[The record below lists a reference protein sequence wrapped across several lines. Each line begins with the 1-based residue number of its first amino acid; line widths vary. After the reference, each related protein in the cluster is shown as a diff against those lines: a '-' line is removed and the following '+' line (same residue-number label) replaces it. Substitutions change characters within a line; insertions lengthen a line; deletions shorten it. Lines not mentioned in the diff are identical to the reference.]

1 MIHSTYPT
9 AAKWFEFK
17 WAVGEFTPLKM
28 KGDEGG
34 RWGWATPNSKCLGF
48 AMGGVKAFPIQ
59 MQWFFIQVCN
69 TTIYNPYNPIKS
81 VLMHQWHPCHSCCMC
96 KGSGLMKSQQPSSRY
111 VGGNWN
117 ICSLVVKV
125 PSTNLHQS
133 TFRCHHRSL
142 FSFVFSYFNQ
152 QNCPWS
158 TKFHA
163 FQPKAEN
170 EEGSLKTQ
178 VMSHESILR
187 SLKPHST

>member
-1 MIHSTYPT
+1 
-9 AAKWFEFK
+9 
-17 WAVGEFTPLKM
+17 M

-48 AMGGVKAFPIQ
+48 AMGGVKAFPMQ

-125 PSTNLHQS
+125 ASTNLHQS

-142 FSFVFSYFNQ
+142 FSFAFSYFNQ
-152 QNCPWS
+152 KTVLEAPNFMHFSQRLKMKKVRWKHKSWVMRVFCGHSSRIALSAIQSKSS
-158 TKFHA
+158 TK
-163 FQPKAEN
+163 
-170 EEGSLKTQ
+170 
-178 VMSHESILR
+178 SIEISNGLA
-187 SLKPHST
+187 TCQ